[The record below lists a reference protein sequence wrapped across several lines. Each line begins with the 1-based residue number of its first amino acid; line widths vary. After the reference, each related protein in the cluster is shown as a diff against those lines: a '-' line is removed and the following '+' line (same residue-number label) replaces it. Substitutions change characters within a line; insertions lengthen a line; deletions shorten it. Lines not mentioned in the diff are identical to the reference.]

1 MATCNKILGLRS
13 AGVKY
18 EDAQCDSYT
27 NRGRNRSMG
36 HVITAGD
43 LASGP

>member
-1 MATCNKILGLRS
+1 MATCNEILGLQS

-27 NRGRNRSMG
+27 NRGRNRSMRR
-36 HVITAGD
+36 VITTGD
-43 LASGP
+43 LAS